1 MKNLISLDSLTDIVS
16 NSVGI
21 LIIFAVINLIHDNN
35 KTYQLEI
42 PLEHETDLSPVFFIS
57 KNDRILAID
66 TDTIFANATS
76 QATSKAAAN
85 KRLFSLDYFGLLGK
99 IDDKKGISFFAR
111 DTSEWPE
118 FKEIEKRSSTLR
130 DSLDKLDPTKQ
141 FAYFFVYDNTE
152 DGSSSGS
159 GFEAFR
165 KTREYLKSRF
175 IKSGWQPVNSE
186 SPANICSRST
196 SRRCVYQPSY
206 LGGGKSGSNPNNSLN
221 NENKSDN
228 KAQ

>member
-21 LIIFAVINLIHDNN
+21 LIIFAVINLIHDDS

-42 PLEHETDLSPVFFIS
+42 PLEHATELSPVFFIS
-57 KNDRILAID
+57 KNDRILALD
-66 TDTIFANATS
+66 TDTLFASAAL
-76 QATSKAAAN
+76 QATSGAAAS
-85 KRLFSLDYFGLLGK
+85 KRLFTLDYSGLLGK
-99 IDDKKGISFFAR
+99 IDEEKGISFFAR
-111 DTSEWPE
+111 DTSEWPN
-118 FKEIEKRSSTLR
+118 FITLEKRNSPLR
-130 DSLDKLDPTKQ
+130 DSLDKLDPKKE

-165 KTREYLKSRF
+165 KTREYLKARA

-186 SPANICSRST
+186 SPANICDRSF
-196 SRRCVYQPSY
+196 SRRCVYLPSY
-206 LGGGKSGSNPNNSLN
+206 LGSESGGAK
-221 NENKSDN
+221 
-228 KAQ
+228 

>member
-57 KNDRILAID
+57 KNDRILEID
-66 TDTIFANATS
+66 TDTFFANATL

-85 KRLFSLDYFGLLGK
+85 KHLFSLDYFGLLGK

-111 DTSEWPE
+111 DTSDWPE
-118 FKEIEKRSSTLR
+118 FKEIEKHNSLLR
-130 DSLDKLDPTKQ
+130 KQLDKLDPTKQ

-165 KTREYLKSRF
+165 KTREYLKSHF
-175 IKSGWQPVNSE
+175 VKSGWQPVNSE
-186 SPANICSRST
+186 APANICSRSF

-206 LGGGKSGSNPNNSLN
+206 LGGGSSSSRANDKDKSA
-221 NENKSDN
+221 ENVK
-228 KAQ
+228 

>member
-42 PLEHETDLSPVFFIS
+42 PIEHATDLAPIFFIS
-57 KNDRILAID
+57 KDDRILAMD
-66 TDTIFANATS
+66 TDTLFANAAL
-76 QATSKAAAN
+76 QATSGAAAN
-85 KRLFSLDYFGLLGK
+85 KRLFSLGASGLLGK
-99 IDDKKGISFFAR
+99 IDDEKGISFYAR
-111 DTSEWPE
+111 DTSEWPKFIE
-118 FKEIEKRSSTLR
+118 LEKRNSKLR
-130 DSLDKLDPTKQ
+130 DSLDKLDPKKQ
-141 FAYFFVYDNTE
+141 FAYFFVYDSVE

-165 KTREYLKSRF
+165 KAREYLKGRF

-186 SPANICSRST
+186 SPANICDRSF
-196 SRRCVYQPSY
+196 SRRCVYLPSF
-206 LGGGKSGSNPNNSLN
+206 LGKGNAGA
-221 NENKSDN
+221 NK
-228 KAQ
+228 